1 MASATAGLD
10 KLPLKLS
17 GQITMRN
24 PMDILGGVGLMIR
37 NGFIEA
43 GEANSTQPC
52 HKPPQVDRLL
62 LQ

>member
-1 MASATAGLD
+1 
-10 KLPLKLS
+10 
-17 GQITMRN
+17 
-24 PMDILGGVGLMIR
+24 MDILGGVGLMIR

-43 GEANSTQPC
+43 GEAIPTLPC